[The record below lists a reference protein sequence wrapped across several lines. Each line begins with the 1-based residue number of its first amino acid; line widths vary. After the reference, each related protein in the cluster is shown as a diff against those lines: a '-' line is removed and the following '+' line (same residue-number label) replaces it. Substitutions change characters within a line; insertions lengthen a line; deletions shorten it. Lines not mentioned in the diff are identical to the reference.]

1 METPL
6 SDSSSSPSTVDS
18 SRPFPS
24 VKQAVA
30 IFGERVLLKQFH
42 SSSPSKPPP
51 KSENGTSNNPS
62 DSSAYKPPAPSPPTP
77 TCSSTI
83 STISSN
89 FPVKETASEI
99 RTSPETQTPNND
111 KNNNNNYGKIVHGN
125 DLVMML
131 MVLKR
136 LESELQETKMEVKLL
151 KERESETEVALA
163 SLNAEL
169 HRNMS
174 KIAKVEAAQASK
186 SAAKSVTLV
195 DEIQSGI
202 KDNEERKKCEAM
214 VKNSNVDSP
223 TLAQIL
229 RITDYDSY
237 FGDTNYIK
245 KSMKKKP
252 IIPLLTDLFV
262 WRKKSPLFPQPLF
275 RF

>member
-42 SSSPSKPPP
+42 SPSPSKPPL
-51 KSENGTSNNPS
+51 KSENGTSHNPS
-62 DSSAYKPPAPSPPTP
+62 DSSAYEPPTPSPPTP

-83 STISSN
+83 SSISSPL
-89 FPVKETASEI
+89 PVKQTASEI

-111 KNNNNNYGKIVHGN
+111 NNHNHGKIVHGN

-163 SLNAEL
+163 SLNAEF
-169 HRNMS
+169 HKNMS
-174 KIAKVEAAQASK
+174 KIAKIEAAQASK

-202 KDNEERKKCEAM
+202 KENEERKKCEVM

-252 IIPLLTDLFV
+252 IIPLLTDLFI